1 MNEADML
8 FVGGIEKSAYD
19 LKLEIKLLYSFV
31 DMEIRDEDLKE
42 IIMQSLLRMEK
53 SNTQIFSAIEK
64 IKSEE
69 YI

>member
-1 MNEADML
+1 MNEADMIFL
-8 FVGGIEKSAYD
+8 GGVEKSAYD

-42 IIMQSLLRMEK
+42 IIMKSLLRMEK
-53 SNTQIFSAIEK
+53 SDTEIFSAIEK

-69 YI
+69 YV